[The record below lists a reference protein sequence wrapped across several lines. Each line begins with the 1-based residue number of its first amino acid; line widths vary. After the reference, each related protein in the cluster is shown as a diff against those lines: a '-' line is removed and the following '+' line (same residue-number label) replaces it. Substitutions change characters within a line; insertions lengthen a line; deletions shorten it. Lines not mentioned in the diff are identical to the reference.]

1 MDFTKIFGFSF
12 GRKNEQDLQN
22 LQSAEIPVTPEPYDG
37 TYTFETGGVFG
48 TSIDFTGSIKDEN
61 QLINQYR
68 GMALHPEVD
77 AAVEDIINE
86 SIVMG
91 EDRKPVKLNLD
102 YVNIPDTIKTKIY
115 YEYNHILKLLDFS
128 NKAHEIFRRWYIDSK
143 VYYYKE
149 IDKQNPQKGLISLI
163 PIDPVKIK
171 KVRKVEKERARV
183 AGGQI
188 IPFIKKIEEYYV
200 YTDTDKEALYPTTP
214 SGYKF
219 TVDSIAY
226 SHSGVVDSVTKR
238 VVGYLQKAIRPL
250 NMLRQIEDAVVIY
263 RISRAPERRIFYVDV
278 GNLPKQKAEQYLR
291 EIMNRYRNKITYDSA
306 TGQIRDDRNHM
317 HMLEDFW
324 MPRREGGRGT
334 EITTLDGG
342 QNLGEMEDV
351 TYLQKK
357 LYRALNVPIS
367 RLESETGFNMGR
379 SAEITRDEI
388 KFIKFIERLRTKFT
402 GLFLDLLKT
411 QVILKG
417 IMTEDEWNKISQDV
431 SFKFNK
437 DSYFNELKENDIL
450 RDRID
455 MLNTLSNF
463 VGRYYSDEFIRKT
476 VLKQTDEEIIEING
490 QIAKEQQETLIKQVE
505 QQQQMLALGIMP
517 EQPAEGGEQA
527 PQ

>member
-1 MDFTKIFGFSF
+1 MALPDIFGFSF
-12 GRKNEQDLQN
+12 GKKKEQEPN
-22 LQSAEIPVTPEPYDG
+22 LESTQIPVTPEPYDG

-48 TSIDFTGSIKDEN
+48 TSIDFSGSIRDEN

-77 AAVEDIINE
+77 AAVEDIVNE
-86 SIVMG
+86 SIVSG
-91 EDRKPVKLNLD
+91 EDRKPIKLNLD
-102 YVNIPDTIKTKIY
+102 YVNLPDTIKTKLY
-115 YEYNHILKLLDFS
+115 FEYNQILKLLDFT
-128 NKAHEIFRRWYIDSK
+128 NKSHEIFRRWYIDSK
-143 VYYYKE
+143 IYYYKE
-149 IDKQNPQKGLISLI
+149 IDKQNPQKGLVSLI

-171 KVRKVEKERARV
+171 KVRKIEKERSRV
-183 AGGQI
+183 ANGQI
-188 IPFIKKIEEYYV
+188 IPFVKKIEEYYV

-214 SGYKF
+214 TGYKF
-219 TVDSIAY
+219 SVDSISY
-226 SHSGVVDSVTKR
+226 CHSGIVDAVTKR

-291 EIMNRYRNKITYDSA
+291 EIMNRYRNKLTYDSA
-306 TGQIRDDRNHM
+306 TGQIRDDRNHL

-351 TYLQKK
+351 LYLQKK

-379 SAEITRDEI
+379 SAEITRDEV
-388 KFIKFIERLRTKFT
+388 KFYKFIERLRLKFASLLT
-402 GLFLDLLKT
+402 DLMKT

-417 IMTEDEWNKISQDV
+417 IMTEEEWNKIQQDIA
-431 SFKFNK
+431 FKFNK
-437 DSYFNELKENDIL
+437 DSYFNELKENDIM
-450 RDRID
+450 RDRLE
-455 MLNTLSNF
+455 MLNNLSVF
-463 VGRYYSDEFIRKT
+463 VGRYYSDEFIRKN

-490 QIAKEQQETLIKQVE
+490 QIAKEQQEALIKTVE
-505 QQQQMLALGIMP
+505 QQQQMLALGIQP
-517 EQPAEGGEQA
+517 QSEDEQQ
-527 PQ
+527 

>member
-1 MDFTKIFGFSF
+1 MALPDIFGFSF
-12 GRKNEQDLQN
+12 GKKKEQEPN
-22 LQSAEIPVTPEPYDG
+22 LESTQIPVTPEPYDG

-48 TSIDFTGSIKDEN
+48 TSIDFSGSIRDEN

-77 AAVEDIINE
+77 AAVEDIVNE
-86 SIVMG
+86 SIVSG
-91 EDRKPVKLNLD
+91 EDRKPIKLNLD
-102 YVNIPDTIKTKIY
+102 YVNLPDTIKTKLY
-115 YEYNHILKLLDFS
+115 FEYNQILKLLDFT
-128 NKAHEIFRRWYIDSK
+128 NKSHEIFRRWYIDSK
-143 VYYYKE
+143 IYYYKE
-149 IDKQNPQKGLISLI
+149 IDKQNPQKGLVSLI

-171 KVRKVEKERARV
+171 KVRKIEKERSRV
-183 AGGQI
+183 ANGQI
-188 IPFIKKIEEYYV
+188 IPFVKKIEEYYV

-214 SGYKF
+214 TGYKF
-219 TVDSIAY
+219 SVDSISY
-226 SHSGVVDSVTKR
+226 CHSGIVDAVTKR

-291 EIMNRYRNKITYDSA
+291 EIMNRYRNKLTYDSA
-306 TGQIRDDRNHM
+306 TGQIRDDRNHL

-324 MPRREGGRGT
+324 MPRIEGGRGT

-351 TYLQKK
+351 LYLQKK

-379 SAEITRDEI
+379 SAEITRDEV
-388 KFIKFIERLRTKFT
+388 KFYKFIERLRLKFASLLT
-402 GLFLDLLKT
+402 DLMKT

-417 IMTEDEWNKISQDV
+417 IMTEEEWNKIQQDIA
-431 SFKFNK
+431 FKFNK
-437 DSYFNELKENDIL
+437 DSYFNELKENDIM
-450 RDRID
+450 RDRLE
-455 MLNTLSNF
+455 MLNNLSVF
-463 VGRYYSDEFIRKT
+463 VGRYYSDEFIRKN

-490 QIAKEQQETLIKQVE
+490 QIAKEQQEALIKTVE
-505 QQQQMLALGIMP
+505 QQQQMLALGIQP
-517 EQPAEGGEQA
+517 QSEDEQQ
-527 PQ
+527 

>member
-1 MDFTKIFGFSF
+1 MAITDIFGFSF
-12 GRKNEQDLQN
+12 GKRKDQEEKSLETNQ
-22 LQSAEIPVTPEPYDG
+22 IPVTPEPYDG

-48 TSIDFTGSIKDEN
+48 TSIDFSGSIRDEN
-61 QLINQYR
+61 QLIGQYR

-77 AAVEDIINE
+77 SAIEDIVNE

-91 EDRKPVKLNLD
+91 EDRKPIKLNLD
-102 YVNIPDTIKTKIY
+102 YVNLPDSIKTKIY
-115 YEYNHILKLLDFS
+115 FEYNHILKLLDFS
-128 NKAHEIFRRWYIDSK
+128 NKGHEIFRRWYIDSK
-143 VYYYKE
+143 VFYYKE
-149 IDKQNPQKGLISLI
+149 IDKTNPQKGLVSLI

-171 KVRKVEKERARV
+171 KVRKVEKERAKV
-183 AGGQI
+183 SGGQI
-188 IPFIKKIEEYYV
+188 IPFVKKVDEYYV

-214 SGYKF
+214 SGYRF
-219 TVDSIAY
+219 TIDTVAY
-226 SHSGVVDSVTKR
+226 SHSGVVDAVTKR
-238 VVGYLQKAIRPL
+238 VIGYLQKAIRPL

-263 RISRAPERRIFYVDV
+263 RISRAPERRIFYIDV

-334 EITTLDGG
+334 EIQTLDGG

-351 TYLQKK
+351 LYLQKK

-367 RLESETGFNMGR
+367 RLEAETGFNMGR
-379 SAEITRDEI
+379 SAEITRDEV
-388 KFIKFIERLRTKFT
+388 KFYKFVERLRLRFT
-402 GLFLDLLKT
+402 SLLLDLIKT

-417 IMTEDEWNKISQDV
+417 IMTEDEWNKIQQDV
-431 SFKFNK
+431 AFKFNK

-450 RDRID
+450 RDRLD
-455 MLNTLSNF
+455 MLNNLAGV
-463 VGRYYSDEFIRKT
+463 VGRYYSEEYIRKNI
-476 VLKQTDEEIIEING
+476 LKQTDEEIIEINA
-490 QIAKEQQETLIKQVE
+490 QISKEQQEALIKSVE
-505 QQQQMLALGIMP
+505 QQQQMLALGIQP
-517 EQPAEGGEQA
+517 EQQEGEQA

>member
-1 MDFTKIFGFSF
+1 MAITDIFGFSF
-12 GRKNEQDLQN
+12 GKRKDQEEKSLETNQ
-22 LQSAEIPVTPEPYDG
+22 IPVTPEPYDG

-48 TSIDFTGSIKDEN
+48 TSIDFSGSIRDEN
-61 QLINQYR
+61 QLIGQYR

-77 AAVEDIINE
+77 SAIEDIVNE

-91 EDRKPVKLNLD
+91 EDRKPIKLNLD
-102 YVNIPDTIKTKIY
+102 YVNLPDSIKTKIY
-115 YEYNHILKLLDFS
+115 FEYNHILKLLDFS
-128 NKAHEIFRRWYIDSK
+128 NKGHEIFRRWYIDSK
-143 VYYYKE
+143 VFYYKE
-149 IDKQNPQKGLISLI
+149 IDKTNPQKGLVSLI

-171 KVRKVEKERARV
+171 KVRKVEKERAKV
-183 AGGQI
+183 SGGQI
-188 IPFIKKIEEYYV
+188 IPFVKKVDEYYV

-214 SGYKF
+214 SGYRF
-219 TVDSIAY
+219 TIDTVAY
-226 SHSGVVDSVTKR
+226 SHSGVVDAVTKR
-238 VVGYLQKAIRPL
+238 VIGYLQKAIRPL

-263 RISRAPERRIFYVDV
+263 RISRAPERRIFYIDV

-334 EITTLDGG
+334 EIQTLDGG

-351 TYLQKK
+351 LYLQKK

-367 RLESETGFNMGR
+367 RLEAETGFNMGR
-379 SAEITRDEI
+379 SAEITRDEV
-388 KFIKFIERLRTKFT
+388 KFYKFVERLRLRFT
-402 GLFLDLLKT
+402 SLLLDLIKT

-417 IMTEDEWNKISQDV
+417 IMTEDEWNKIQQDV
-431 SFKFNK
+431 AFKFNK

-450 RDRID
+450 RDRLD
-455 MLNTLSNF
+455 MLNNLAGV
-463 VGRYYSDEFIRKT
+463 VGRYYSEEYIRKNI
-476 VLKQTDEEIIEING
+476 LKQTDEEIIEINA
-490 QIAKEQQETLIKQVE
+490 QIAKEQQEALIKSVE
-505 QQQQMLALGIMP
+505 QQQQMLALGIQP
-517 EQPAEGGEQA
+517 EQQEGEQA

>member
-1 MDFTKIFGFSF
+1 MALNIFGFKF
-12 GRKNEQDLQN
+12 GKNNEEELDNRSDQL
-22 LQSAEIPVTPEPYDG
+22 PVTPEPYDG

-48 TSIDFTGSIKDEN
+48 TSIDFSGSIRDEN
-61 QLINQYR
+61 QLIGQYR

-77 AAVEDIINE
+77 AAIEDIVNE

-91 EDRKPVKLNLD
+91 EDRKPIKLNLD
-102 YVNIPDTIKTKIY
+102 YVNLPDSIKTKVN
-115 YEYNHILKLLDFS
+115 YEYNYILKLLDFS
-128 NKAHEIFRRWYIDSK
+128 NKGHEIFRRWYIDSK
-143 VYYYKE
+143 VFYFKE
-149 IDKQNPQKGLISLI
+149 IDKSNPQKGLISVI
-163 PIDPVKIK
+163 PVDPVKIK
-171 KVRKVEKERARV
+171 KVRKVEKDRARV
-183 AGGQI
+183 AGGQV
-188 IPFIKKIEEYYV
+188 IPFVKKIEEYYV
-200 YTDTDKEALYPTTP
+200 YADTDKDALYPTTP

-219 TVDSIAY
+219 TIDTIAY
-226 SHSGVVDSVTKR
+226 CHSGTVDSVTKR

-263 RISRAPERRIFYVDV
+263 RISRAPERRIFYIDV

-334 EITTLDGG
+334 EIQTLDGG

-351 TYLQKK
+351 LYLQKK

-379 SAEITRDEI
+379 SAEITRDEV
-388 KFIKFIERLRTKFT
+388 KFYKFIERLRLKFV
-402 GLFLDLLKT
+402 GLLLDLLKT

-417 IMTEDEWNKISQDV
+417 IMTEDEWNKIQQDV
-431 SFKFNK
+431 TFKFNK

-455 MLNTLSNF
+455 MLNILANF
-463 VGRYYSDEFIRKT
+463 VGKFYSEEYIRKT
-476 VLKQTDEEIIEING
+476 ILKQTDQEIIEINA
-490 QIAKEQQETLIKQVE
+490 QIAKEQQDALVKAVE
-505 QQQQMLALGIMP
+505 QQQQMLALGIQPQP
-517 EQPAEGGEQA
+517 EEGGA
-527 PQ
+527 PPQ

>member
-1 MDFTKIFGFSF
+1 MALPDIFGFSF
-12 GRKNEQDLQN
+12 GKKKEQEPN
-22 LQSAEIPVTPEPYDG
+22 LESTQIPVTPEPYDG

-48 TSIDFTGSIKDEN
+48 TSIDFSGSIRDEN

-77 AAVEDIINE
+77 AAVEDIVNE
-86 SIVMG
+86 SIVSG
-91 EDRKPVKLNLD
+91 EDRKPIKLNLD
-102 YVNIPDTIKTKIY
+102 YVNLPDTIKTKLY
-115 YEYNHILKLLDFS
+115 FEYNQILKLLDFT
-128 NKAHEIFRRWYIDSK
+128 NKSHEIFRRWYIDSK
-143 VYYYKE
+143 IYYYKE
-149 IDKQNPQKGLISLI
+149 IDKQNPQKGLVSLI

-171 KVRKVEKERARV
+171 KVRKIEKERSRV
-183 AGGQI
+183 ANGQI
-188 IPFIKKIEEYYV
+188 IPFVKKIEEYYV

-219 TVDSIAY
+219 SIDSISY
-226 SHSGVVDSVTKR
+226 CHSGIVDAVTKR

-291 EIMNRYRNKITYDSA
+291 EIMNRYRNKLTYDSA
-306 TGQIRDDRNHM
+306 TGQIRDDRNHL

-351 TYLQKK
+351 LYLQKK

-379 SAEITRDEI
+379 SAEITRDEV
-388 KFIKFIERLRTKFT
+388 KFYKFIERLRLKFASLLT
-402 GLFLDLLKT
+402 DLLKT

-417 IMTEDEWNKISQDV
+417 IMTEEEWNKVQQDIA
-431 SFKFNK
+431 FKFNK

-450 RDRID
+450 RDRLE
-455 MLNTLSNF
+455 MLNNLSVF
-463 VGRYYSDEFIRKT
+463 VGRYYSDEFIRKN

-490 QIAKEQQETLIKQVE
+490 QIAKEQQEALIKTVE
-505 QQQQMLALGIMP
+505 QQQQMLALGLQPQP
-517 EQPAEGGEQA
+517 EEGEQ
-527 PQ
+527 QQ